1 MTFNL
6 LLETLAAL
14 GGKKGKNCVDYLD
27 TQLLIKEKETGVKY
41 TIRQIAKDEH
51 SNQPVV
57 VAYRYYGPVTDK
69 EKKKYTI
76 RIRPKDFSKYDK
88 V

>member
-6 LLETLAAL
+6 LLETLANL
-14 GGKKGKNCVDYLD
+14 GGKKGKDCVQYLGAE
-27 TQLLIKEKETGVKY
+27 LLIKEKETGVKY
-41 TIRQIAKDEH
+41 TVSQIGKDK
-51 SNQPVV
+51 NTQKPVV
-57 VAYRYYGPVTDK
+57 VAYRYYGPATDT

-76 RIRPKDFSKYDK
+76 YIHPKDFNKYDK